1 MIPETGFSTICAM
14 LGLEALHFVVHVDF
28 AVCVTRGQKAE
39 RSVDCLLNR
48 LLCIASGPQ
57 QHSQARLSDSK
68 APVLIE

>member
-39 RSVDCLLNR
+39 RSVDCLFTYIKPVYMFR
-48 LLCIASGPQ
+48 GFRTEGFQCFQ
-57 QHSQARLSDSK
+57 QK
-68 APVLIE
+68 EN